1 MRRQLAIVLAVLISL
16 TLVACEGMP
25 AIPDEGISPSTEPAS
40 NTDVSP
46 APSDIV
52 RDRTTVDNT
61 EREQLFMSFLSDNYN
76 ELAGIMYDGIAG
88 IGFVDLDCDGGMEMI
103 MFDAGASAAMGIQL
117 FDIIDGK
124 VECVSANLTDI
135 GENFGGEHFSQTIV
149 NANYFDDFRLMTNSQ
164 TGEKF
169 FSITS
174 GNGAVDFS
182 YSEIIKFG
190 AEGENLSLTSVCY
203 KYEDYDENTGDVT
216 GANYKLGTQVCDE
229 REYSAAKAAFEEENK
244 DTDLE
249 VKGVFAWENSSYT
262 DGLDGLTAMAE
273 KALSLAKDQI
283 DLY

>member
-1 MRRQLAIVLAVLISL
+1 MRRHLAIVLAVLISL
-16 TLVACEGMP
+16 TLVACEGTP
-25 AIPDEGISPSTEPAS
+25 AIPDEAISPSSEPAS

-61 EREQLFMSFLSDNYN
+61 EREQLFLSFLSDNYN
-76 ELAGIMYDGIAG
+76 ALAGIMYDGIAG
-88 IGFVDLDCDGGMEMI
+88 IGFADLDCDGGMEMI

-124 VECVSANLTDI
+124 VECVSANLSDI
-135 GENFGGEHFSQTIV
+135 GEQFGGEHFSQTSI
-149 NANYFDDFRLMTNSQ
+149 NANYFDDFHLMANKQ
-164 TGEKF
+164 TGEEF

-182 YSEIIKFG
+182 YSEIIRFG

-203 KYEDYDENTGDVT
+203 KYEDFDENTGDVT
-216 GANYKLGTQVCDE
+216 AANYKVGDKVCE
-229 REYSAAKAAFEEENK
+229 EAEYTAVKTAFEEENE
-244 DTDLE
+244 DTQLE
-249 VKGVFAWENSSYT
+249 IKGVFVWENSSYT
-262 DGLDGLTAMAE
+262 DGLDGLMAMAE
-273 KALSLAKDQI
+273 KALSLAKDQT